1 MRRIIT
7 RTIIIVIVVFAGI
20 QLIRPARTNPPI
32 DPARTIEART
42 QMPEEVGMLF
52 DMSCSDCHSYETKW
66 PWYSKVAPVSWL
78 IWDDVQEGRSAL
90 NLSDWAQYD
99 PRKEKEKL
107 GNIEKMVSRG
117 KMPLWQYRLMHRE
130 ARLSPDDVKLLV
142 EWTRAE
148 RQRIAARP

>member
-1 MRRIIT
+1 MRKFIKRS
-7 RTIIIVIVVFAGI
+7 VIVVAVLLVLI
-20 QLIRPARTNPPI
+20 QVIRPARTNPPI
-32 DPARTIEART
+32 DQTRTIEARM

-78 IWDDVQEGRSAL
+78 LWSDVQEGRSAM

-99 PRKEKEKL
+99 SRRENEKL
-107 GNIEKMVSRG
+107 GNIEKLVSRG
-117 KMPLWQYRLMHRE
+117 VMPLWQYRLMHRE
-130 ARLSPDDVKLLV
+130 AGLSPDDVKLLV

-148 RQRIAARP
+148 RQRNAAKP

>member
-1 MRRIIT
+1 MGKFIKRSV
-7 RTIIIVIVVFAGI
+7 IIVAVFLVVI
-20 QLIRPARTNPPI
+20 QVIRPARTNPPI

-66 PWYSKVAPVSWL
+66 PWYSKVAPISWL
-78 IWDDVQEGRSAL
+78 IWSDVQEGRSRL

-99 PRKEKEKL
+99 SRRAKDKL
-107 GNIEKMVSRG
+107 GFIEKMVSKG
-117 KMPLWQYRLMHRE
+117 DMPLWQYRMMHKE
-130 ARLSPDDVKLLV
+130 ARLSPSDVKTLV

-148 RQRIAARP
+148 RARMAAKP